1 MSSNYGL
8 VKVEMIEDGAHIF
21 NRMGMTV
28 EYLIVWAVALPM
40 PTHIPGKQPVGVL
53 ERLDLLLPHAARSPK
68 PMAEQNRLPT
78 PMIFVVQLY
87 PSAPQVW
94 HDTILSSLTK

>member
-1 MSSNYGL
+1 VSSYYGL
-8 VKVEMIEDGAHIF
+8 VEVEMIEDGAHVF

-28 EYLIVWAVALPM
+28 EHLIVWAVALPM
-40 PTHIPGKQPVGVL
+40 PTHVPGKQPVGAL

-68 PMAEQNRLPT
+68 PMTEQNRLPT

-87 PSAPQVW
+87 LSAPQVW
-94 HDTILSSLTK
+94 HHALLSS